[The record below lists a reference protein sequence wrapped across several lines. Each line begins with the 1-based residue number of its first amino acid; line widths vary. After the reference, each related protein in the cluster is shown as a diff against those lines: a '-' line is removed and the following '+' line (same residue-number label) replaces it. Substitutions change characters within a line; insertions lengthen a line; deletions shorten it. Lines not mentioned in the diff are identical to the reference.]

1 MIPIIRPVIAPI
13 DIDGIIKPDG
23 TLTPIV
29 NVTSATCTIRAKNN
43 CQIARW
49 TPGPANPTDPFDLP
63 FSNWAL
69 G

>member
-43 CQIARW
+43 CQIAR
-49 TPGPANPTDPFDLP
+49 
-63 FSNWAL
+63 
-69 G
+69 